1 MPLTLSAFYG
11 VRGKAANFIN
21 GEKMKRNLAM
31 LAAMLVLT
39 VIAVSAAPSSGY
51 HVIKKVAVP
60 GTGGWDYV
68 TVDEANRRVYI
79 AHATQVEV
87 LDADT
92 AELVG
97 TIPNTPGVHGVAVV
111 PELGRGFITAGK
123 ADSVIIFDLKTL
135 KLLGEIKVGKKPDAI
150 IYDPGT
156 KHVFAMNGDSDSTSV
171 INPADG
177 KVVGT
182 IDLGGGPEFAAA
194 DGKGNVYINLEESA
208 ETLHIDANTLK
219 VLHRWPLAPGKTATA
234 MAFDPQTRRLFAG
247 CRGGQLMVVLDADS
261 GKVITTAPIGERVDA
276 AAFDPETKLVFMST
290 GGGTTSVFHQDSAD
304 KYTLVDTLTTNPG
317 SKTMGLDPKTHHLF
331 VPANIGGQFTVLV
344 FGQ

>member
-1 MPLTLSAFYG
+1 
-11 VRGKAANFIN
+11 
-21 GEKMKRNLAM
+21 M
-31 LAAMLVLT
+31 LAAILSLT
-39 VIAVSAAPSSGY
+39 AVATLAAPSSGY

-60 GTGGWDYV
+60 GTGSWDYV
-68 TVDEANRRVYI
+68 TVDEAGRRVYI

-97 TIPNTPGVHGVAVV
+97 TIPNTPGAHGVAVV

-123 ADSVIIFDLKTL
+123 SDSVIIFDLKTL
-135 KLLGEIKVGKKPDAI
+135 KPLGEIKVGKKPDAI
-150 IYDPGT
+150 IYDLAT
-156 KHVFAMNGDSDSTSV
+156 KHLFVMNGESDSASV

-194 DGKGNVYINLEESA
+194 DGKGSVYLNLEESA

-234 MAFDPQTRRLFAG
+234 MAFDPQNRRLFAG

-261 GKVITTAPIGERVDA
+261 GKMIATAPIGERVDA
-276 AAFDPETKLVFMST
+276 AAFDPATKLVFMST

-304 KYTLVDTLTTNPG
+304 KYTLLDTLTTNPG

-331 VPANIGGQFTVLV
+331 VPANIGGQFTILV
-344 FGQ
+344 FSQ

>member
-1 MPLTLSAFYG
+1 MPLKVSI
-11 VRGKAANFIN
+11 VRAEPGKASNFII
-21 GEKMKRNLAM
+21 GEKMRRTFAVFTVILG
-31 LAAMLVLT
+31 LAAMATL
-39 VIAVSAAPSSGY
+39 AAPPSGY
-51 HVIKKVAVP
+51 HIIKKVPVP

-68 TVDEANRRVYI
+68 TVDEPGRRVYI

-97 TIPNTPGVHGVAVV
+97 TIPNTPGAHGVAVV
-111 PELGRGFITAGK
+111 PEVGRGFITAGK

-135 KLLGEIKVGKKPDAI
+135 KPLGEIKVGKKPDAI
-150 IYDPGT
+150 IYDPAT
-156 KHVFAMNGDSDSTSV
+156 KHLFVMNGESDSTSV

-182 IDLGGGPEFAAA
+182 IDLGGGPEFGAA
-194 DGKGNVYINLEESA
+194 DGKGNVYINLEEKA
-208 ETLHIDANTLK
+208 ETLHIDANSLK
-219 VLHRWPLAPGKTATA
+219 ILHRWPLAPGKTATA
-234 MAFDPQTRRLFAG
+234 MAFDPQNRRLFAG

-261 GKVITTAPIGERVDA
+261 GKMITTAPIGERVDA
-276 AAFDPETKLVFMST
+276 GAYDPETKLVFMST

-331 VPANIGGQFTVLV
+331 VPANIGGQFTILV